1 MKAFLKKINNWIDRQ
16 FQDLKDTENNSASFK
31 IKVVETTPTKADWA
45 NFYKN
50 TPIKPSDLINK

>member
-1 MKAFLKKINNWIDRQ
+1 MRRLMNTINSWIDLQLSDIKIKEEEIR
-16 FQDLKDTENNSASFK
+16 SFK
-31 IKVVETTPTKADWA
+31 ITKEDIGESRADWT